1 MTKRD
6 YAPKSEWKNW
16 NWRSEGDIFLN
27 GAFFVESGKKV
38 TNFPKTDI
46 KAQPGDA
53 VSTLTKDAGPIKCI
67 RNKAC

>member
-16 NWRSEGDIFLN
+16 NWRSEGDIFQN

-38 TNFPKTDI
+38 TKFPKTDI

-53 VSTLTKDAGPIKCI
+53 VGTLTKDVGPIKCI
-67 RNKAC
+67 VNKPC